1 MAAVAQD
8 WLQYFEE
15 DGKRRQV
22 EAGQK
27 YGEGHRK
34 ELPET
39 PPEAL
44 ASGKNRAN
52 ESREKAAAIFNV
64 SGRSVGTAKAVK
76 KADPELAGSPLRLS
90 GTAIALIG
98 PSRGL
103 KPRTLPLT
111 PKWILKRS
119 NQQSDIQQPKGTRCA
134 YPKTRIRPWTRGQ
147 T

>member
-1 MAAVAQD
+1 M
-8 WLQYFEE
+8 E
-15 DGKRRQV
+15 DLPQPSAKASD
-22 EAGQK
+22 EAGAML
-27 YGEGHRK
+27 G
-34 ELPET
+34 
-39 PPEAL
+39 
-44 ASGKNRAN
+44 
-52 ESREKAAAIFNV
+52 V

-103 KPRTLPLT
+103 NRRILPLT

-119 NQQSDIQQPKGTRCA
+119 NQQSDIQQPKGITCA
-134 YPKTRIRPWTRGQ
+134 YPKTRSLPLTRDQ